1 MFAFF
6 PESKKTNKKKVQMK
20 THLAAISSPALV
32 LVIKQATI
40 TDKAGITKF

>member
-6 PESKKTNKKKVQMK
+6 PESKKTKKIQMK
-20 THLAAISSPALV
+20 THLSAISPALV
-32 LVIKQATI
+32 LVIKQATV